1 MKTLRILT
9 GTHAG
14 IHAQLTPGRYRLGK
28 DDDADICITDWDD
41 EEIFVVID
49 DVGTVRAQR
58 MSERVEPAS
67 DADTST
73 GGPVVVLI
81 PDFVPFPFG
90 TTVLCFGSEGAT
102 WPPDIQLLAS
112 LYNGD
117 RAARAS
123 AHADAGTA
131 STERT
136 RRIARALGALA
147 MAVAFLTVGATL
159 VYARLRQPAV
169 DARASR
175 NTAALVQE
183 IAAALRAAK
192 LTDLR
197 AQDHGGEVVVDGM
210 VASAADDVAARTL
223 LARVGGTVARAYD
236 VAQSDVASIRESLG
250 IDGLQV
256 SYAGG
261 GVFSIR
267 GAVPSLIEFR
277 DNLNRVRSDL
287 DSNVKLIDVDVKEAP
302 STVPSMLYTSM
313 MAVGDTRYVQTPDGV
328 KHLFPAAPPD
338 LGDRANVMHESV
350 TPVRAQ
356 VR

>member
-14 IHAQLTPGRYRLGK
+14 IQAQLTPGRYRLGK
-28 DDDADICITDWDD
+28 DDDTDICITDWDD
-41 EEIFVVID
+41 DEIVVEID
-49 DVGTVRAQR
+49 EAGTVRAQR
-58 MSERVEPAS
+58 MSEHVEPAS
-67 DADTST
+67 DADAST

-90 TTVLCFGSEGAT
+90 TTVLCFGNEGAT

-112 LYNGD
+112 MYNGD

-123 AHADAGTA
+123 VHADAGTA
-131 STERT
+131 APERT
-136 RRIARALGALA
+136 RRIARTLGALA

-159 VYARLRQPAV
+159 VYARLRQPTV
-169 DARASR
+169 DARSPR
-175 NTAALVQE
+175 NAAARVQE
-183 IAAALRAAK
+183 IAAALRNAK

-197 AQDHGGEVVVDGM
+197 AQDNGGTVVVDGM
-210 VASAADDVAARTL
+210 VATAADDVAARTL
-223 LARVGGTVARAYD
+223 ITRMGGTVTRAYD
-236 VAQSDVASIRESLG
+236 VAQSDVASIQDSLG

-256 SYAGG
+256 SYVGA

-267 GAVPSLIEFR
+267 GAVPSLTEFR
-277 DNLNRVRSDL
+277 DSLNRVRADL
-287 DSNVKLIDVDVKEAP
+287 DSNVKRIDVDVKEAP
-302 STVPSMLYTSM
+302 STVPSMVYTSM

-338 LGDRANVMHESV
+338 LGDGANVMHESV
-350 TPVRAQ
+350 IPARAQ
-356 VR
+356 GR